1 MHFRPSLHWRSKYEY
16 MSMYVCGKLT
26 KLFSNPAKAERFD
39 SLKIG
44 QGQFEP

>member
-1 MHFRPSLHWRSKYEY
+1 MYFRPSLHWRSKYEY
-16 MSMYVCGKLT
+16 EQRKLT
-26 KLFSNPAKAERFD
+26 KLFSNSAKAERFD